1 MTDEHLA
8 AEPRRAYTRPE
19 GDGYL
24 REALLVVLPAL
35 AMALVIAVF
44 VAQTATVAQ
53 QSMEPALYEG
63 QRLLVDKL
71 SYRLHPPRRGDIV
84 VFRLPGRGREALV
97 KRVIGLPGETI
108 AIRSGQVYANGRVLR
123 EPYLRRRAAGD
134 LADSQ
139 VPAAT
144 VFVLGDNRELSN
156 DSRYFGPVP
165 WAAIIG
171 RVCLRFWPLSAFGPV
186 R

>member
-1 MTDEHLA
+1 MTDEHPP
-8 AEPRRAYTRPE
+8 AEPRRAYTRLE

-53 QSMEPALYEG
+53 ESMEPTLYEG

-71 SYRLHPPRRGDIV
+71 SYRLHPPRRGDVV
-84 VFRLPGRGREALV
+84 VFRLPGRVALV

-108 AIRSGQVYANGRVLR
+108 AIRSGRVYVDDRPLR
-123 EPYLRRRAAGD
+123 EPYLKRRAAGE

-165 WAAIIG
+165 WAAIVG
-171 RVCLRFWPLSAFGPV
+171 RVCLRFWPLSSFGPV
-186 R
+186 D